1 MTTIFFSVVLTSYNS
16 EKFIKKTLKSLIGQ
30 NFKNF
35 EVLLVDDGSTDNTV
49 NIAKK
54 VEIKKK
60 IKLTII
66 QLKHSGLP
74 AKSRNIGIKKSKGKY
89 ICFLDADDYF
99 YFNKLI
105 QLKRILSKKKIDVA
119 YHNVFLTNEKKNLYS
134 DNIDIKNP
142 FLDLFLNKNKI
153 VMSSSVVNRSFIN
166 KNKIKF
172 NEKKKIVTVEDY
184 DFWLQI
190 AKSKGKFLLIKK
202 ILGVYNLNNSSISRN
217 RNLHFN
223 NTMYLISRYQK
234 YFSKYKLRIFLR
246 KLKIIFSFIKIA
258 IFENNYKFLLSLMK
272 YKDDL

>member
-1 MTTIFFSVVLTSYNS
+1 M
-16 EKFIKKTLKSLIGQ
+16 
-30 NFKNF
+30 
-35 EVLLVDDGSTDNTV
+35 VDDGSTDTTI

-54 VEIKKK
+54 IEIKKK
-60 IKLTII
+60 INLNII

-74 AKSRNIGIKKSKGKY
+74 ARSRNIGIKKSKGKY
-89 ICFLDADDYF
+89 ICFLDADDCF

-105 QLKRILSKKKIDVA
+105 YLERILSKKKIDVG
-119 YHNVFLTNEKKNLYS
+119 YHNVFLANEKKILYS
-134 DNIDIKNP
+134 DNIDIKDP
-142 FLDLFLNKNKI
+142 FSDLFLNKNKI
-153 VMSSSVVNRSFIN
+153 VMSSSVVNRLFIN

-172 NEKKKIVTVEDY
+172 NEKKKLVTVEDY

-190 AKSKGKFLLIKK
+190 AKSKGKFLLINK

-217 RNLHFN
+217 RDLHFN
-223 NTMYLISRYQK
+223 NTMYLISKYQK
-234 YFSKYKLRIFLR
+234 YFSKYKFRIFLR

>member
-1 MTTIFFSVVLTSYNS
+1 MIN
-16 EKFIKKTLKSLIGQ
+16 FILISWF
-30 NFKNF
+30 NWK
-35 EVLLVDDGSTDNTV
+35 E
-49 NIAKK
+49 
-54 VEIKKK
+54 
-60 IKLTII
+60 
-66 QLKHSGLP
+66 
-74 AKSRNIGIKKSKGKY
+74 
-89 ICFLDADDYF
+89 F
-99 YFNKLI
+99 YL
-105 QLKRILSKKKIDVA
+105 KKKIDVA

-234 YFSKYKLRIFLR
+234 YFSRYKLRIFLR